1 MLTLSPSLSSS
12 LSCCCDFFFK
22 QIEREAPEKREDLLP
37 GAFTLRHL
45 SWSPWKLV
53 ISPYCPAEAKHE
65 WEPRLQNDHG
75 GYRRRKVFTETED
88 STPALYEIALQP
100 EKTTKKR
107 VVFYKIL
114 PELVDAT
121 SWESQILAR
130 DEVQREISCLL
141 YTSPSPRDCIV
152 SRMPSSA

>member
-1 MLTLSPSLSSS
+1 M
-12 LSCCCDFFFK
+12 
-22 QIEREAPEKREDLLP
+22 P

-130 DEVQREISCLL
+130 DEVQREISEAVRKKCSVFLRRAPL
-141 YTSPSPRDCIV
+141 AQKA
-152 SRMPSSA
+152 SRVQDVMQAALHKYDYAWNDVQGFKRPVRHVDFF